1 MQRLFS
7 LLGVL
12 ILLLPMAGCRNLP
25 LQNNSKA
32 QQSNSQARSSTIEE
46 SLSSSSDTPSSESAG
61 SSDVAAQ
68 SKALVGSADS
78 SNTSDADPQTQQ
90 ETLKQVKAAL
100 NTKVSLML
108 PTSLPLEKGD
118 YLTATTA
125 SQAQSYKVN
134 LYEVKQPE
142 AINSKAASKGTL
154 IATVEGTEYQD
165 ASNAKGSISAYEKID
180 TSGPDE
186 IMEDLGHHI
195 KAMKN
200 AGLGHQQ
207 LTWNEGHWCLWV
219 DSPTDPAFKN
229 NKYPDR
235 DQLAKDVVAYLE
247 EHMLPAPQDIGVIFI
262 RDWDRNRFDNTTTI
276 SLQKNQTVYQI
287 TCTDPMVALKVA
299 VAMKLH

>member
-1 MQRLFS
+1 MKRFFS

-25 LQNNSKA
+25 LQNSSKV
-32 QQSNSQARSSTIEE
+32 QQSNSQAQSSTAEE
-46 SLSSSSDTPSSESAG
+46 PLSSSSDTPSSKNAG

-68 SKALVGSADS
+68 SKALVSPADS

-90 ETLKQVKAAL
+90 ETLKQIKAAL

-118 YLTATTA
+118 YLTATTV

-134 LYEVKQPE
+134 LYEVKQSE

-154 IATVEGTEYQD
+154 IATVEGTEYQN
-165 ASNAKGSISAYEKID
+165 ASSAKGSISAYEKID

-186 IMEDLGHHI
+186 IMENLGHNI

-207 LTWNEGHWCLWV
+207 LIWNEGRWCL
-219 DSPTDPAFKN
+219 
-229 NKYPDR
+229 
-235 DQLAKDVVAYLE
+235 
-247 EHMLPAPQDIGVIFI
+247 
-262 RDWDRNRFDNTTTI
+262 
-276 SLQKNQTVYQI
+276 
-287 TCTDPMVALKVA
+287 
-299 VAMKLH
+299 